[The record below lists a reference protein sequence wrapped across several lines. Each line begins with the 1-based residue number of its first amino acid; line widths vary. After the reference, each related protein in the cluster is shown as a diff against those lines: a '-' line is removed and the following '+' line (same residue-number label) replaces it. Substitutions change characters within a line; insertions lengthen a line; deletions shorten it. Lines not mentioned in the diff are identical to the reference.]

1 MYTFNPNLCPFLNTQ
16 NTHICSFLQNL
27 GQTYTGHDNK
37 MDTTN
42 TLWTNVK
49 ILKQSSKHYHK
60 VLHITPMG
68 CYSLLYNLFHNLNW
82 LICFIRLTEFLIAY
96 FSPPCSAKISSF
108 TYSLPLIFHTI
119 MQYLLIAVVLMEEW
133 EQ

>member
-1 MYTFNPNLCPFLNTQ
+1 
-16 NTHICSFLQNL
+16 
-27 GQTYTGHDNK
+27 
-37 MDTTN
+37 MDTPN
-42 TLWTNVK
+42 TLWTNVNT
-49 ILKQSSKHYHK
+49 LKQSSKHYHK

-68 CYSLLYNLFHNLNW
+68 CSSLLYNLIHNFIW
-82 LICFIRLTEFLIAY
+82 LILRELLIA
-96 FSPPCSAKISSF
+96 FSLPLCSAKISSM